1 MNTSL
6 IYSQYKFNVGSR
18 EEIKYNDYLTG
29 NPVKETFQIDYY
41 SGINDYAA
49 KVDFDW
55 IPKPN
60 HLVKF
65 GAGVTQHAF
74 ATGILGLVFEDSFES
89 LDTTIGPA
97 PINATEISAY
107 IEDDIKVNNN
117 LKLPDYYNVRI
128 LRSLSLSSL
137 SLSPPIFPSLHFS
150 TLPSSS

>member
-18 EEIKYNDYLTG
+18 EEINYNDYLTG

-41 SGINDYAA
+41 SGINYYAG
-49 KVDFDW
+49 KVDFNW
-55 IPKPN
+55 IPKHN

-117 LKLPDYYNVRI
+117 LKLNLGAHLSGLYVRDKF
-128 LRSLSLSSL
+128 
-137 SLSPPIFPSLHFS
+137 FPSIQ
-150 TLPSSS
+150 PRII